1 MKTSQFTLVRLG
13 RVTARGEVLWRPTHE
28 RVAATAMHRFA
39 GGRDRATLHRWSVEQ
54 PEEFWPAVW
63 EACGLV
69 GERGASAVARP
80 AARPG
85 GADPAREFAGTRYF
99 PDARLSV
106 VDNLLGIGAPP
117 GDPRWRDGG
126 AEALVAVDEAGR
138 RAARTWDELRARV
151 ARLAGALSGLG
162 VREGD
167 RVAGWLPNGIEAVEA
182 MLAAASLGAVWSS
195 CSPDFGVRGVLDRFG
210 QIAPRV
216 LFAATDY
223 EYGGKGFDC
232 TARLAEIEAGLPGLV
247 ATIVVRGPAGGTAVG
262 ATGPAW
268 GAGVRRADYEAL
280 VASGAPAAPRR
291 LAFDHPWYVLYSSGT
306 TGAPKCIVHRAGGV
320 YLQHAKEQALHCDV
334 RPGDR
339 VAYYTTTGWMM
350 WNWLVSMLGRG
361 ATVVLYDGSP
371 MHPGAG
377 RLLELAATE
386 RLTLLGVSAKWVDGA
401 RKAGAGAPG
410 GAPGLGALRT
420 VCSTG
425 SPLSPEGSAW
435 VYERLAPDVHLAS
448 ISGGTDL
455 CGCFVGG
462 DPTVPVHAGEIQ
474 GPMLG
479 MDVDAYDEEGR
490 SLAGEADRA
499 GELVCR
505 APFPSMP
512 LGFWGDRTAGEATGD
527 GPGGSGMPDPSRP
540 GPRYLDAY
548 FSRFAGAWAHGDFAS
563 WTTAG
568 GMVIHGRS
576 DTTLNPGGVRIGTAE
591 IYRVVEGHPDVV
603 ESLVFGQQQGD
614 DVRIVLALRLAA
626 GRALDDAL
634 VADVRA
640 RIRAA
645 CTPRHVPAVVIA
657 VADLPRTRSNK
668 LVELAV
674 ADAVNGRPV
683 RNREALANPE
693 AIDAIVAALAGR

>member
-1 MKTSQFTLVRLG
+1 M
-13 RVTARGEVLWRPTHE
+13 TARGEVLWRPTRE
-28 RVAATAMHRFA
+28 RIAATAMHRFA
-39 GGRDRATLHRWSVEQ
+39 AGRDRATLQRWSVER

-69 GERGASAVARP
+69 GERGARAVVRP
-80 AARPG
+80 DDP
-85 GADPAREFAGTRYF
+85 DPARSFAGTRYF
-99 PDARLSV
+99 PEARLSV
-106 VDNLLGIGAPP
+106 VENLLGLGAPP
-117 GDPRWRDGG
+117 DDPRWRDGR

-138 RAARTWDELRARV
+138 REARTWDELRGRV
-151 ARLAGALSGLG
+151 ARLAGALAELG

-195 CSPDFGVRGVLDRFG
+195 CSPDFGARGVLDRFG

-223 EYGGKGFDC
+223 EYGGKAFDC
-232 TARLAEIEAGLPGLV
+232 TDRLAEIESGLPGLA
-247 ATIVVRGPAGGTAVG
+247 ATIVVRGPAARATGG
-262 ATGPAW
+262 ATGMSDGAAGR
-268 GAGVRRADYEAL
+268 GAGVPRADHEAL
-280 VASGAPAAPRR
+280 VASGAARAPRR

-339 VAYYTTTGWMM
+339 VAYFTTTGWMM

-371 MHPGAG
+371 MHPHAG
-377 RLLELAATE
+377 RLLELAAAE

-425 SPLSPEGSAW
+425 SPLSPEGYAW

-462 DPTVPVHAGEIQ
+462 DPTGPVRAGEIQ

-479 MDVDAYDEEGR
+479 MDVDAYDEDGR
-490 SLAGEADRA
+490 SLAREADRA

-512 LGFWGDRTAGEATGD
+512 LGFWGDAGE
-527 GPGGSGMPDPSRP
+527 GSGARGAGSTGMPDPSWP
-540 GPRYLDAY
+540 GPRYLAAY
-548 FSRFAGAWAHGDFAS
+548 YSRFPGAWAHGDFAS
-563 WTTAG
+563 WTAAG

-591 IYRVVEGHPDVV
+591 IYRAVEGHPDVV
-603 ESLVFGQQQGD
+603 ESLVFGQQRDD